1 MYVYVLEMCHQPD
14 GTDVSAFSL
23 PFLSLTILEIEI
35 QPIPVDGSLQFAR
48 REMSRL
54 LLPGSV

>member
-35 QPIPVDGSLQFAR
+35 
-48 REMSRL
+48 
-54 LLPGSV
+54 